1 MLLGVIN
8 IDLRNKL
15 PWNGEDYVPPR
26 QHKTMSEA
34 AAAKDVCEYGNMG
47 IWEFGVMGLC
57 RVRVV
62 LDAQS

>member
-47 IWEFGVMGLC
+47 IWGYGIM
-57 RVRVV
+57 
-62 LDAQS
+62 